1 MKQKAMLIKD
11 FYNDKGALH
20 RGEKVVI
27 EGQAAEG
34 FTRVITGTG
43 AVYVIPSHIIK
54 KIPWQFDYFLVT
66 YWYEESNK
74 LYKRR

>member
-1 MKQKAMLIKD
+1 MKKQKAMLIKD

-27 EGQAAEG
+27 EGKAAEG
-34 FTRVITGTG
+34 FIRVVTGTG

-54 KIPWQFDYFLVT
+54 KIP
-66 YWYEESNK
+66 
-74 LYKRR
+74 

>member
-1 MKQKAMLIKD
+1 MKQKAILIKD

-34 FTRVITGTG
+34 FTRIVTGTG
-43 AVYVIPSHIIK
+43 TVYVIHPI
-54 KIPWQFDYFLVT
+54 L
-66 YWYEESNK
+66 
-74 LYKRR
+74 